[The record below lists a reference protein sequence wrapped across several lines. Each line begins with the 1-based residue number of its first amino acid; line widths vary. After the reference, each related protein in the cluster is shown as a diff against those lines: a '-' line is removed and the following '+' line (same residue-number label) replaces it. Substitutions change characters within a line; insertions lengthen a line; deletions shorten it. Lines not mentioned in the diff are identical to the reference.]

1 MSPAGGTMT
10 TTRACEACKGRG
22 WIELRCT
29 KPDEAVACGLC
40 NGTGVM
46 SGGKDCSGCRGTG
59 RIEVRTVEQQ
69 KCLACLGT
77 GLFPVPESM

>member
-1 MSPAGGTMT
+1 VMPGG
-10 TTRACEACKGRG
+10 RE
-22 WIELRCT
+22 
-29 KPDEAVACGLC
+29 
-40 NGTGVM
+40 
-46 SGGKDCSGCRGTG
+46 CSGCRGTG